1 MKQLDASKQG
11 TIYKLKMTL
20 QRAEGECEGIISEI
34 FRAEKQTQLLEFE
47 QERAGNEKTFMQ
59 LKKDIM
65 LEQNQI
71 KARQAELRTKQSN
84 VKENLGQLLDQK
96 RMFSD
101 MVKLL
106 QAKQESIRRMKQ
118 EMQQDLN
125 GEHITVVK

>member
-34 FRAEKQTQLLEFE
+34 FRTEKQTQLLEFE
-47 QERAGNEKTFMQ
+47 QERASNEKTFMQ